1 MIDMREHGFSF
12 VETLV
17 ALTITLL
24 VTASAC
30 LLLLPTQS
38 LAASR
43 SETADMQQRLRVAAD
58 AVYRDLAA
66 AGAGAYAGTDPGPL
80 TDAIAAILP
89 YRAGS
94 TPDPPGTFRTD
105 VLTVLTVPRNSA
117 QPIATT
123 YWLKI
128 DAATATYQLMS
139 VDGTSG
145 VDVPVVDH
153 VVALAF
159 EYFGDPQ
166 PPLMRKPL
174 AEAAG
179 PWTTYGPKPATVVV
193 APFAPGE
200 NCVFADD
207 GSGTPQPRLATLNG
221 GASLVALTA
230 SLLTD
235 GPWCPSDTAPDRWDA
250 DLLRVRSIAVRLR
263 VQAALTALRG
273 PASALFAHGGT
284 SRGGHQWVP
293 DLEVRFQVSPRNL
306 NVPR

>member
-1 MIDMREHGFSF
+1 MRENGFSF

-58 AVYRDLAA
+58 ALTQHLAA
-66 AGAGAYAGTDPGPL
+66 AGAGAYAGADPGPL
-80 TDAIAAILP
+80 TDAVAAILP

-94 TPDPPGTFRTD
+94 APDPPGTFRTD
-105 VLTVLTVPRNSA
+105 ALTVLSVPRNDS
-117 QPIATT
+117 QPVATT
-123 YWLKI
+123 YWLKT
-128 DAATATYQLMS
+128 DNATATYQLMS
-139 VDGTSG
+139 VDGYTG
-145 VDVPVVDH
+145 IDVPVVDH

-166 PPLMRKPL
+166 PPLLRKPL
-174 AEAAG
+174 ADPIG
-179 PWTTYGPKPATVVV
+179 PWTTYGPKPAIAAV
-193 APFAPGE
+193 APFAAGE
-200 NCVFADD
+200 NCVFAVD
-207 GSGTPQPRLATLNG
+207 GSGTTQPRLAPLDA
-221 GASLVALTA
+221 GASLVALNA
-230 SLLTD
+230 SLLSD
-235 GPWCPSDTAPDRWDA
+235 GPWCPNDAAADRWDA
-250 DLLRVRSIAVRLR
+250 DLLRVRSIGVRLR
-263 VQAALTALRG
+263 VQAAQTTLRG

>member
-1 MIDMREHGFSF
+1 MRENGFSF

-58 AVYRDLAA
+58 TLNQHLAA
-66 AGAGAYAGTDPGPL
+66 AGAGVFAGTDPGPL
-80 TDAIAAILP
+80 TDSVAAILP

-94 TPDPPGTFRTD
+94 TPDPPGTFRTNA
-105 VLTVLTVPRNSA
+105 LTVLAVPRNDT
-117 QPIATT
+117 QPVATT
-123 YWLKI
+123 YWLKT
-128 DAATATYQLMS
+128 DDATATYQLMS
-139 VDGTSG
+139 VDGTIG

-159 EYFGDPQ
+159 EYFGDSQ

-174 AEAAG
+174 AEVNG
-179 PWTTYGPKPATVVV
+179 PWTTYGPKPSTTAV
-193 APFAPGE
+193 APFAAGE
-200 NCVFADD
+200 NCVFADE
-207 GSGTPQPRLATLNG
+207 GSDTPQPRLATLGG
-221 GASLVALTA
+221 GASLVALPPST
-230 SLLTD
+230 LTD
-235 GPWCPSDTAPDRWDA
+235 GPWCPSDTATDRWDA

-263 VQAALTALRG
+263 VQAALTTLRG

-293 DLEVRFQVSPRNL
+293 DLEVRLQVSPRNL

>member
-1 MIDMREHGFSF
+1 MRESGFSF

-58 AVYRDLAA
+58 ALDRDLAA
-66 AGAGAYAGTDPGPL
+66 AGAGAFAGTDPGPL
-80 TDAIAAILP
+80 TDAVAAILP

-105 VLTVLTVPRNSA
+105 ALTALTVPRNGT
-117 QPIATT
+117 QPVATT
-123 YWLKI
+123 YWLKT
-128 DAATATYQLMS
+128 DDATATYQLMS

-166 PPLMRKPL
+166 PPFVRKPL
-174 AEAAG
+174 TDAIG
-179 PWTTYGPKPATVVV
+179 PWTTYGPKPSTTAV
-193 APFAPGE
+193 APFAAGE
-200 NCVFADD
+200 NCVFGDD
-207 GSGTPQPRLATLNG
+207 GSGTPQPRLATLG
-221 GASLVALTA
+221 GASLVTLTA

-235 GPWCPSDTAPDRWDA
+235 GPWCPNDTAPDRWDA
-250 DLLRVRSIAVRLR
+250 DLLRVRSVAVRLR
-263 VQAALTALRG
+263 VQAAPATLRG

-293 DLEVRFQVSPRNL
+293 DLEVWFQVSPRNL